1 MSLNCASGINTKYWL
16 LALSSLAGKTLCP
29 VLLPASS
36 SGLRLRWVLKY
47 GTISSQRLRTAGT
60 PFYPPHSVPS
70 TLHIGGALFRD
81 SKSGGR
87 QTHFT
92 KIALPS
98 PSSSI
103 CSVYPSPANTLG
115 FPTSWGKSS
124 PPHPSKPHFKLCPY
138 LERKLSEGRIFANLC
153 LE

>member
-1 MSLNCASGINTKYWL
+1 MSLNCASGINSKYWL

-36 SGLRLRWVLKY
+36 SGLRLRWVPQY
-47 GTISSQRLRTAGT
+47 GTIFFSEAEDSRHSLL
-60 PFYPPHSVPS
+60 PPHSVPC
-70 TLHIGGALFRD
+70 TLHIRGALFRD
-81 SKSGGR
+81 SKSGGC

-98 PSSSI
+98 PSISI
-103 CSVYPSPANTLG
+103 CPVYPSPANTLG

-124 PPHPSKPHFKLCPY
+124 PPYPSKPHFKLCPY
-138 LERKLSEGRIFANLC
+138 LERKFSEGRIFANLC